1 MKIGPRLE
9 IEFKSFKIF
18 YNLITYMFT
27 CIIDPDLM
35 SLKVCKYLIEM
46 FFSLVLTELP
56 ALHCETLRGKG
67 GPQGPHHGN

>member
-1 MKIGPRLE
+1 
-9 IEFKSFKIF
+9 
-18 YNLITYMFT
+18 MFT

-67 GPQGPHHGN
+67 VPRVHIMEIELEDLGDRESHDGHLAEMFLKK

>member
-1 MKIGPRLE
+1 
-9 IEFKSFKIF
+9 
-18 YNLITYMFT
+18 MFT